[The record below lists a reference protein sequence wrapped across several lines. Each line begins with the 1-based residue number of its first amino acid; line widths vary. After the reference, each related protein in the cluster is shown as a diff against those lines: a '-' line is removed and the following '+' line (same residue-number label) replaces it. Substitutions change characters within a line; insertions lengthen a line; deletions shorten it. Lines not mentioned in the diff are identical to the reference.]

1 MSDAL
6 EACYHNDQAGKA
18 QNKKNAYKVF
28 FFFLI
33 LRASGMMLSLQIKRC
48 GFTLQL
54 GPPEFIKLGRR
65 RRVRIF
71 TIFGIPDLPISH
83 GLFP

>member
-1 MSDAL
+1 MRL
-6 EACYHNDQAGKA
+6 KLVIIMIRPEKR
-18 QNKKNAYKVF
+18 KIKNAYKVF

-33 LRASGMMLSLQIKRC
+33 LRASGMMLSLQIKWC